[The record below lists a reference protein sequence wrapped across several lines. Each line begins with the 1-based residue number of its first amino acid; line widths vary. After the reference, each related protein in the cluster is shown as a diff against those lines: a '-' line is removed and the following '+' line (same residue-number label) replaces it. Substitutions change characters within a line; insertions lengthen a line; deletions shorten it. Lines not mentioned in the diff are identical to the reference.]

1 MYTLNCIVLDC
12 IELHSVDKMLTNE
25 VKQEDELKP
34 FIYLKKKK
42 KVVDSS
48 MNHFLMGL
56 KIELKSALQ
65 MPRSSSEAK
74 AADTPLL
81 NEQGMQQ
88 IHKNQKE
95 KSLCFQWTF

>member
-1 MYTLNCIVLDC
+1 
-12 IELHSVDKMLTNE
+12 
-25 VKQEDELKP
+25 
-34 FIYLKKKK
+34 
-42 KVVDSS
+42 

>member
-1 MYTLNCIVLDC
+1 MYTLNCTVLDC

-34 FIYLKKKK
+34 FKK

-74 AADTPLL
+74 TADTPLL
-81 NEQGMQQ
+81 NEHGMQQ
-88 IHKNQKE
+88 VHKNQKE

>member
-1 MYTLNCIVLDC
+1 
-12 IELHSVDKMLTNE
+12 
-25 VKQEDELKP
+25 
-34 FIYLKKKK
+34 
-42 KVVDSS
+42 

-74 AADTPLL
+74 KADTPLL

-88 IHKNQKE
+88 IHKPKREMQVCVSNGHSRQT
-95 KSLCFQWTF
+95 LHNRNV